1 MSSQKNIK
9 EQILREIESLSPE
22 EQQIVLGVV
31 ENYLHS
37 KVDETEWNNLPFDWK
52 KRIEESLR
60 QADEG
65 KLMLHEDS
73 VLYLRKKYGLNG

>member
-1 MSSQKNIK
+1 MSYQKNIK

-22 EQQIVLGVV
+22 EQQIVFGIVK
-31 ENYLHS
+31 NYLHS

-52 KRIEESLR
+52 MRIEESLR

-65 KLMLHEDS
+65 KLMLHEDA
-73 VLYLRKKYGLNG
+73 VLYLRKNTV